1 MNAELKHVPVA
12 LERCIEL
19 LAPAFTNKAKP
30 IVIDCTLGLGGH
42 ANAMLS
48 RFSNLQLIGID
59 RDLSALAISTELL
72 APYSDRIN
80 LVHATYDQID

>member
-48 RFSNLQLIGID
+48 RFSITAN
-59 RDLSALAISTELL
+59 R
-72 APYSDRIN
+72 N
-80 LVHATYDQID
+80 